1 MSAMT
6 LWRKRKAGC
15 PNIRPV
21 ISKGRQPMDKTNLVL
36 PSGQVNDT
44 FHDYASARRE
54 GAYLAVTTG
63 MTLVGIC
70 AASVAG
76 KPQVNYVLSGDGKE
90 AAL

>member
-1 MSAMT
+1 MNTQM
-6 LWRKRKAGC
+6 L
-15 PNIRPV
+15 I
-21 ISKGRQPMDKTNLVL
+21 L
-36 PSGQVNDT
+36 PSKQVNDT